1 VRVGSAYR
9 PIVKDLD
16 GDTLDAASGD
26 LLTSGDVA
34 RLLGVA
40 PATLKRWTDA
50 GRIPCI
56 RTAGG
61 HRRFFGADVERL
73 RVRLCARGDAL
84 SRWVDGLLQDRDA
97 ALAAAL
103 LLERERRGSWKG
115 VAEALGPVLF
125 EVGRRWADGEW
136 CVLDEHAA
144 SERLSRA
151 LARAS
156 ELLTVRPDAP
166 RLLLATA
173 EGDEH
178 TLGLSLV
185 ELCARERGWRALW
198 AGRSTSA
205 EEVAR
210 AVERGEVE
218 AVALSA
224 SPASRRESLEREL
237 RVVAPACGA
246 RGVPFVVGGSGP
258 WPAPPAP
265 GTLERTFPGLEAW
278 MRGIEARRGAAAPRD
293 VARDGVSA

>member
-1 VRVGSAYR
+1 MAY
-9 PIVKDLD
+9 LD
-16 GDTLDAASGD
+16 GDASGTDAGSDQAD

-40 PATLKRWTDA
+40 SATLKRWTDA
-50 GRIPCI
+50 GRIPCV

-61 HRRFFGADVERL
+61 HRRFLRSDVERL
-73 RVRLCARGDAL
+73 RVRLGARGDAL
-84 SRWVDGLLQDRDA
+84 ARWVDGLLQDRDA
-97 ALAAAL
+97 ALAGAL
-103 LLERERRGSWKG
+103 LLERERRGSWNA
-115 VAEALGPVLF
+115 VAEALGPVLS

-136 CVLDEHAA
+136 CVLEEHAA

-151 LARAS
+151 LARTAES
-156 ELLTVRPDAP
+156 LAVRLEAP

-198 AGRSTSA
+198 AGRATSA

-224 SPASRRESLEREL
+224 SRASRPESLEREL
-237 RVVAPACGA
+237 RVIAPACGA
-246 RGVPFVVGGSGP
+246 RGVPFVLGGSGP
-258 WPAPPAP
+258 WPSPPSP
-265 GTLERTFPGLEAW
+265 GKLERTFPGLEAW
-278 MRGIEARRGAAAPRD
+278 MKSIEARRGRAANREG
-293 VARDGVSA
+293 VAG